1 MTLGELYFNCP
12 LPVLFR
18 ADFPSFAPMCLF
30 SLPPHVSYLNSL
42 SFSFPAMVVQV
53 CSLMPLRT
61 CMNYQYRY
69 GMSMTSALKTLYADG
84 GIRRYYRGIS
94 AALVQAPLSRFGD
107 TASNAFALAL
117 LENVDIP
124 VAVKTIG
131 ASVTA
136 GAFRILL
143 VPVDTLKT
151 AMQVEGKNGVTMLKT
166 KVAKYGTSSLFHGAL
181 ASAAAT
187 FVGHYPW
194 FATFNTL
201 QEIVPKREDALG
213 KLARNAGIGFVSAVV
228 SDTCSN
234 SIRVIKTYRQTA
246 AVPVSYPNAVKNII
260 ATDGI
265 SGLLWRGLRVRIL
278 ANGLQGILFSVV
290 WRYLEEKINKN
301 N

>member
-1 MTLGELYFNCP
+1 MSAVEKKETPPLKDQLSRAYRRALGGGI
-12 LPVLFR
+12 
-18 ADFPSFAPMCLF
+18 AGAA
-30 SLPPHVSYLNSL
+30 
-42 SFSFPAMVVQV
+42 AMVVQV
-53 CSLMPLRT
+53 CTLMPLRT

-69 GMSMTSALKTLYADG
+69 GMPMKEAMRTLYADG

-117 LENVDIP
+117 LQDVDIP
-124 VAVKTIG
+124 VAIKTIG

-151 AMQVEGKNGVTMLKT
+151 SMQVEGKGGVSMLRN
-166 KVAKYGTSSLFHGAL
+166 KVAKFGPTSLFHGAL

-201 QEIVPKREDALG
+201 QEIVPQRESTLG

-234 SIRVIKTYRQTA
+234 SIRVIKTYRQTS
-246 AVPVSYPNAVKNII
+246 AVPISYPNAVRNII
-260 ATDGI
+260 ASDGI

-290 WRYLEEKINKN
+290 WRFLEEKINKD
-301 N
+301 